1 MWQSAQATAADVRA
15 FMPRVD
21 LVIRALTPE
30 LWPALVDL
38 FDTTGPVGRCW
49 CTYWRTGNA
58 YRRTD
63 PDENRE
69 AFREVVAAGP
79 PPGLLAF
86 DGEIAVGWCQLTP
99 RDALPWLDRSPRLRR
114 VDDAPVWSISCFY
127 IRKGYRRQGVKT
139 TLIAAAVEAAAE
151 AGAPAVEAYP
161 LDADLTPSASST
173 GYATTFARAG
183 FVTVARHVAA
193 RPIMRYD
200 LGQ

>member
-1 MWQSAQATAADVRA
+1 
-15 FMPRVD
+15 
-21 LVIRALTPE
+21 
-30 LWPALVDL
+30 
-38 FDTTGPVGRCW
+38 
-49 CTYWRTGNA
+49 
-58 YRRTD
+58 
-63 PDENRE
+63 
-69 AFREVVAAGP
+69 
-79 PPGLLAF
+79 
-86 DGEIAVGWCQLTP
+86 
-99 RDALPWLDRSPRLRR
+99 LPWLDRSPRLRR

-127 IRKGYRRQGVKT
+127 IRKGYRRQGVTT